1 MFGNLDNTEIE
12 KVLKNQIVA
21 RIGCHANNMT
31 YVVPTSYA
39 YDGIY
44 IYGHTQ
50 EGMKIEMMRQNPKV
64 CFEVDTMEN
73 MANWESVIAWGEFEE
88 IIDLVEREKALKKL
102 LERKLPIITSK
113 TVQLT
118 PNWPFYSGNL
128 NDIQGIVFRIKLT
141 KKTGRFEKSD
151 EVPFIR

>member
-102 LERKLPIITSK
+102 LERKLPIVTSK